1 MPGVCEWL
9 LLQRQSQWRH
19 ALHDGC
25 MQRTQLEQSP
35 VAPGKLQPST
45 GADGGCEPLITFCLA
60 RAQTVANYAALP
72 SPRSPFAMGTR
83 RCRPLR
89 AQTRLSGLAE
99 TLKTTARDRYLGA
112 RRA

>member
-35 VAPGKLQPST
+35 VAPGKLQPCT
-45 GADGGCEPLITFCLA
+45 AADAVIG
-60 RAQTVANYAALP
+60 VH
-72 SPRSPFAMGTR
+72 
-83 RCRPLR
+83 
-89 AQTRLSGLAE
+89 AE
-99 TLKTTARDRYLGA
+99 TGQIARLGELWTCPA
-112 RRA
+112 HPVTVLHGAQKGP